1 MKAISI
7 YGAIMALAIVATT
20 ALINPKSPVAV
31 KKHPVASA
39 IEKRQA
45 ALNDL

>member
-7 YGAIMALAIVATT
+7 YGAIITLAIMATT